1 MKTFHHQSTKRK
13 ERGSALM
20 AVMWIIALLTMLVGT
35 AALLLKEGVETINT
49 RRDIFRARMLAEA
62 GLAIGANPEV
72 KPDDQNLLR
81 REVGPEEGYIVTVN
95 GEDARLNPNRL
106 LVGDDPANRGVLLN
120 IMRAWGLKLDEAEI
134 VVDSLYDW
142 VDQDDLQ
149 RIHGAE
155 KKFYNSP
162 GLPFNRPF
170 RSVDEMAQV
179 RGMGEV
185 DRRYP
190 NWRDWFSVYSSGV
203 VDVNEASAEL
213 LVALTGAD
221 PTMAQQF
228 VARRAG
234 ADGIRHTEDDVL
246 YQDLPTA
253 LRMLG
258 VSSSN
263 PQLSS
268 TVLGVRSSIVR
279 IESIGVVGPFKR
291 KMFAV
296 INRGLGQVGGGG
308 GGGLTPAPAP
318 AIPATP
324 APGVG
329 AGPASGAPMGGAQIL
344 FLGEQEAREGEG
356 GSLTPPPRR

>member
-1 MKTFHHQSTKRK
+1 MKTRHPSSNRKRQ
-13 ERGSALM
+13 RGSALM
-20 AVMWIIALLTMLVGT
+20 AVMWVIALLTMLVGT

-49 RRDIFRARMLAEA
+49 RRDVFRARMLAEA
-62 GLAIGANPEV
+62 GLAIGACPDV

-81 REVGPEEGYIVTVN
+81 REVGPDEGFVVTIN

-106 LVGDDPANRGVLLN
+106 LMSEDPTNRGVLLN

-134 VVDSLYDW
+134 VIDSLYDW
-142 VDQDDLQ
+142 VDQDDFQ
-149 RIHGAE
+149 RLHGAE

-170 RSVDEMAQV
+170 RSVDEMIQV

-190 NWRDWFSVYSSGV
+190 NWRDWFSVYSSGT

-263 PQLSS
+263 PQVSG

-279 IESIGVVGPFKR
+279 IESVGVVGPFKR
-291 KMFAV
+291 KLFAV
-296 INRGLGQVGGGG
+296 INRGLGQIGGGLTG
-308 GGGLTPAPAP
+308 GGGLPGGGVAPPPVAP
-318 AIPATP
+318 GLGGAP

-329 AGPASGAPMGGAQIL
+329 AGPANGAPMGGAQIM
-344 FLGEQEAREGEG
+344 FLGEQEARE
-356 GSLTPPPRR
+356 